1 MWLLARLCRRK
12 SCLPDTFTEAFKG
25 KQDQLVEEINTADYS
40 GLLLK
45 LQAKGVVINIIFA
58 LLTLLVVIDILTC

>member
-1 MWLLARLCRRK
+1 MWLLARLCRRR
-12 SCLPDTFTEAFKG
+12 SCLPDTFREAFEG
-25 KQDQLVEEINTADYS
+25 KQDQLVEKINTADYS

-45 LQAKGVVINIIFA
+45 LQAKGIVINIIFT

>member
-1 MWLLARLCRRK
+1 
-12 SCLPDTFTEAFKG
+12 LPDTFKEAFKG
-25 KQDQLVEEINTADYS
+25 KQDQLVEKINTADYS

-45 LQAKGVVINIIFA
+45 LQAKGVVINIIFT